1 MAVGTVAKN
10 CEAEDVFDVPTS
22 ILLCTEDARIER
34 WPFDD
39 RLVSW
44 TRCIGA
50 PAGLQALEEHHDAA
64 VIATRKLDDWALQWC
79 RSARSMLGERAP
91 PLFIWTQAP
100 GDHRAAIDAGAT
112 DLVDGS
118 ILSRSD
124 VVRLWAHMRR
134 REMPGSPDTV
144 LRFGGLTLDLDAVK
158 VRRNGR
164 TIALSALQR
173 RLLQIMLERPHHV
186 FTQAELEQQLWDGR
200 PIDGANL
207 RTCMRRLRHAL
218 NGEGE
223 VELVRNVRQ
232 AGYVLAGE

>member
-1 MAVGTVAKN
+1 MGPSTAPSIHETH
-10 CEAEDVFDVPTS
+10 DVFDLPTNL
-22 ILLCTEDARIER
+22 LLCAEDAELAIR
-34 WPFDD
+34 PFED
-39 RLVSW
+39 RLVRW

-50 PAGLQALEEHHDAA
+50 PAGLLALERNQDAA
-64 VIATRKLDDWALQWC
+64 IIATRQLDDWALQWC

-91 PLFIWTQAP
+91 PLFIWTQ
-100 GDHRAAIDAGAT
+100 GRSDHRAAIEAGAT
-112 DLVDGS
+112 DLVDGP

-124 VVRLWAHMRR
+124 VVRLWAHLRR
-134 REMPGSPDTV
+134 QEAPPNPGSV
-144 LRFGGLTLDLDAVK
+144 LRFGGLTLDLDSVK

-186 FTQAELEQQLWDGR
+186 FTQAELEEQLWGGR

-218 NGEGE
+218 NAQGE